1 MVDHNLQRKM
11 ELYYNH
17 LNKKLDQLHQQ
28 SRPTWPTKDRTKET
42 GHQFYHRVEN
52 LMNIKFMA
60 KEMKILNYGPQYS
73 IEKPTL
79 SYLPTLV
86 TEAERAIRLLDVK
99 LQDPYQFLAAKNWR
113 KDTGKDRSDAKTR
126 KKM

>member
-1 MVDHNLQRKM
+1 MVDHNLHRKM
-11 ELYYNH
+11 ELYYNR

-28 SRPTWPTKDRTKET
+28 SRRTQHTKDRTRKS

-52 LMNIKFMA
+52 LTNIKFTTE
-60 KEMKILNYGPQYS
+60 EMKILNYGPHYS

-86 TEAERAIRLLDVK
+86 TETERAIRLLDVK
-99 LQDPYQFLAAKNWR
+99 LQDPYRFLAPRN
-113 KDTGKDRSDAKTR
+113 
-126 KKM
+126 

>member
-1 MVDHNLQRKM
+1 M

-28 SRPTWPTKDRTKET
+28 SRPTRPTKECTKET

-52 LMNIKFMA
+52 FTNIKFMTE
-60 KEMKILNYGPQYS
+60 EMKILNNGPQYS
-73 IEKPTL
+73 IEKLIL

-86 TEAERAIRLLDVK
+86 IETERAIRLLDVK
-99 LQDPYQFLAAKNWR
+99 IQDPY
-113 KDTGKDRSDAKTR
+113 
-126 KKM
+126 